1 MASKRSTIAPKHKG
15 DKWGLL
21 YVSPFF
27 VIFGIFGLLPILFT
41 VYVSFF
47 HWDPLAG
54 HNFIGLENFRN
65 LFTDPYFYRAV
76 RNTFSIFLISF
87 LPQTV
92 LALLLANFLANPH
105 LKGKVFWR
113 TVLLVPWVTSI
124 LSVAIIFSE
133 LFGQNY
139 GMVNVAMRYLG
150 LSHLGIHNIN
160 WVGQTI
166 PSHIAIAS
174 MIIYRNLGYASLI
187 YLASMLAIP
196 RDLYESASLDGAS
209 KLQQFRYVTIPQLK
223 NTLTFMLIVG
233 TIGGLQTFLEPLTY
247 GGVQGGDSR
256 QFSTLAL
263 YLYEQIIINNK
274 LGYAAAI
281 GVAITILTVIIS
293 GVNFFVT
300 RRISGS
306 DS

>member
-1 MASKRSTIAPKHKG
+1 MKKRSIAPRHKG
-15 DKWGLL
+15 DGWGLL

-27 VIFGIFGLLPILFT
+27 IIFGIFGLIPILFT

-54 HNFIGLENFRN
+54 HNFIGLINYRN
-65 LFTDPYFYRAV
+65 LFTDPYFYRAI
-76 RNTFSIFLISF
+76 RNTFSIFFFSF
-87 LPQTV
+87 VPQTI
-92 LALLLANFLANPH
+92 LALLLAYFLSNPR

-113 TVLLVPWVTSI
+113 TLLLVPWVTSI

-139 GMVNVAMRYLG
+139 GMVNVALQY
-150 LSHLGIHNIN
+150 LGIHGIN
-160 WVGQTI
+160 WVGQTL

-174 MIIYRNLGYASLI
+174 MIIYRNMGYASLI

-196 RDLYESASLDGAS
+196 KDLYESAELDGAT
-209 KLQQFRYVTIPQLK
+209 KLKQFRFVTIPQMK
-223 NTLTFMLIVG
+223 NTLIFMLVVG

-274 LGYAAAI
+274 FGYAAAI
-281 GVAITILTVIIS
+281 GVAITLLTIFIS
-293 GVNFFVT
+293 GINFLLT
-300 RRISGS
+300 RRIAG
-306 DS
+306 DK

>member
-1 MASKRSTIAPKHKG
+1 MSLRTSTVAPKHKD

-54 HNFIGLENFRN
+54 HHFIGLENFRN
-65 LFTDPYFYRAV
+65 LFTDPYFYRAM

-87 LPQTV
+87 LPQTI
-92 LALLLANFLANPH
+92 LALLLANFLANPN

-139 GMVNVAMRYLG
+139 GMVNVAMHYLG
-150 LSHLGIHNIN
+150 LNHLGVHNIN

-293 GVNFFVT
+293 GVNFLVT

>member
-1 MASKRSTIAPKHKG
+1 MRQAAPREKG
-15 DKWGLL
+15 DAWGLV

-27 VIFGIFGLLPILFT
+27 LIFTIFGLLPIIFT

-47 HWDPLAG
+47 HWDPLG
-54 HNFIGLENFRN
+54 THNYIGFINYQN
-65 LFTDPYFYRAV
+65 LLTDPYFFIAV
-76 RNTFSIFLISF
+76 RNTFSIFAFSF
-87 LPQTV
+87 IPQTI
-92 LALLLANFLANPH
+92 LALLIAYLLSNPK
-105 LKGKVFWR
+105 LKWKVFWR

-139 GMVNVAMRYLG
+139 GMVNVA
-150 LSHLGIHNIN
+150 LSYLGIHGIN
-160 WVGQTI
+160 WVGMTL
-166 PSHIAIAS
+166 PSHIAIAT
-174 MIIYRNLGYASLI
+174 MIVYRNLGYASLI

-196 RDLYESASLDGAS
+196 RDLYESAELDGAS
-209 KLQQFRYVTIPQLK
+209 KLQQFRYVTIPQMK
-223 NTLTFMLIVG
+223 NTLIFMLIVG

-274 LGYAAAI
+274 FGYAAAI
-281 GVAITILTVIIS
+281 GVAITLLTIVIS
-293 GVNFFVT
+293 AVNYVVT
-300 RRISGS
+300 KKVTG
-306 DS
+306 DK